1 MNFTIKLPAN
11 YSLEV
16 DEQIVLE
23 ERFRR
28 AFKSL
33 IYKYTGNEVPFDKNA
48 FFNIDYDDN
57 ANYLRLKTL
66 SPQYP
71 KDMHDEIVETLNRVF
86 VESKSLSPR

>member
-1 MNFTIKLPAN
+1 M
-11 YSLEV
+11 
-16 DEQIVLE
+16 
-23 ERFRR
+23 
-28 AFKSL
+28 
-33 IYKYTGNEVPFDKNA
+33 PFDKNA